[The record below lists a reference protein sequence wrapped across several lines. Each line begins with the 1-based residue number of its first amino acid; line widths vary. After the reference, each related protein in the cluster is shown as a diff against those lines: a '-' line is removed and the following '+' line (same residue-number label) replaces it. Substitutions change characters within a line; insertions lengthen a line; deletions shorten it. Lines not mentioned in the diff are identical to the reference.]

1 MTKFEKI
8 NQYQDIAW
16 ELQEMWNTK
25 VKVISPVIGSIATT
39 PKDLRKWLSEIGLVT
54 QITDLQKTILLHK
67 ARILGKVFKI

>member
-1 MTKFEKI
+1 
-8 NQYQDIAW
+8 
-16 ELQEMWNTK
+16 MWNTK